1 MENEVMNVEVMENEN
16 NEVIDEIVPVAEV
29 FDDET
34 SDDETLSKKDM
45 VIGGVVL
52 GLAAAGAVALG
63 RGLFKGG
70 KAIITKIKDK
80 AAKKNVVNIPVTE
93 EINEK
98 PVETVFDTE
107 NGDIL
112 VMRKDEVINE
122 TE

>member
-34 SDDETLSKKDM
+34 SDESTLSKKDM

-63 RGLFKGG
+63 RGIFKSG
-70 KAIITKIKDK
+70 KAIIEKIKDK
-80 AAKKNVVNIPVTE
+80 AAKKNVVAVPVPE

-98 PVETVFDTE
+98 PVEVNIPVTDDV
-107 NGDIL
+107 
-112 VMRKDEVINE
+112 EVVNE

>member
-16 NEVIDEIVPVAEV
+16 NEVVDEIVPVAEV

-34 SDDETLSKKDM
+34 SESTLSKKDM
-45 VIGGVVL
+45 IVGGVVL

-70 KAIITKIKDK
+70 KAIFGKIKDK
-80 AAKKNVVNIPVTE
+80 ITKKNEVTAPATE
-93 EINEK
+93 EINEI
-98 PVETVFDTE
+98 PIEVTTSAMDDVEV
-107 NGDIL
+107 
-112 VMRKDEVINE
+112 VNE

>member
-34 SDDETLSKKDM
+34 SESTLSKKDM

-70 KAIITKIKDK
+70 KAIIGKIKDK
-80 AAKKNVVNIPVTE
+80 AAKKNVVIAPETE
-93 EINEK
+93 EINEQ
-98 PVETVFDTE
+98 PVEVNIPVTDDV
-107 NGDIL
+107 
-112 VMRKDEVINE
+112 EVVNE

>member
-34 SDDETLSKKDM
+34 SDESTLSKKDM
-45 VIGGVVL
+45 IVGGVVL

-70 KAIITKIKDK
+70 KAIIGKIKDK
-80 AAKKNVVNIPVTE
+80 AAKKNVVTVTE
-93 EINEK
+93 EINEQ
-98 PVETVFDTE
+98 PVEVNIPVTDDV
-107 NGDIL
+107 
-112 VMRKDEVINE
+112 EVVNE

>member
-16 NEVIDEIVPVAEV
+16 NEVVDEIVPVAEV

-34 SDDETLSKKDM
+34 SESTLSKKDM

-63 RGLFKGG
+63 RGIFKGG
-70 KAIITKIKDK
+70 KAIIGKIKDK
-80 AAKKNVVNIPVTE
+80 AAKKNVVAAPVTE

-98 PVETVFDTE
+98 PVEVNIPVTDDV
-107 NGDIL
+107 
-112 VMRKDEVINE
+112 EVVNE

>member
-34 SDDETLSKKDM
+34 SDESTLSKKDM
-45 VIGGVVL
+45 VIGSVVL

-63 RGLFKGG
+63 RGIFKGG
-70 KAIITKIKDK
+70 KAIIGKIKEK
-80 AAKKNVVNIPVTE
+80 AAKKNAVNIPATE

-98 PVETVFDTE
+98 PIEVVMPVTDDVEVVD
-107 NGDIL
+107 
-112 VMRKDEVINE
+112 E

>member
-1 MENEVMNVEVMENEN
+1 MENEVMNEVMENEN

-34 SDDETLSKKDM
+34 SESTLSKKDM

-63 RGLFKGG
+63 RSIFKGG
-70 KAIITKIKDK
+70 KAIIGKIKEK
-80 AAKKNVVNIPVTE
+80 AAKKNVVTAPVTKEINEQPVEVNIPVTDD
-93 EINEK
+93 
-98 PVETVFDTE
+98 VEV
-107 NGDIL
+107 
-112 VMRKDEVINE
+112 VNE

>member
-1 MENEVMNVEVMENEN
+1 MENEVMNEVMENES

-34 SDDETLSKKDM
+34 SDESTLSKKDM

-70 KAIITKIKDK
+70 KAIIEKIKDK
-80 AAKKNVVNIPVTE
+80 AAKKNAVNTPATE

-98 PVETVFDTE
+98 PIEVVMPVTDDVEVVD
-107 NGDIL
+107 
-112 VMRKDEVINE
+112 E

>member
-16 NEVIDEIVPVAEV
+16 NEVVDEIVPVAEV

-34 SDDETLSKKDM
+34 SESTLSKKDM

-63 RGLFKGG
+63 RGIFKGG

-80 AAKKNVVNIPVTE
+80 AAKKNAVNIPATE

-98 PVETVFDTE
+98 P
-107 NGDIL
+107 I
-112 VMRKDEVINE
+112 EVIMPVTDDVEVVDE

>member
-34 SDDETLSKKDM
+34 SDESTLSKKDM

-70 KAIITKIKDK
+70 KAIIEKIKDK
-80 AAKKNVVNIPVTE
+80 AAKKNVVAVPPTE

-98 PVETVFDTE
+98 PVEVNMPVTDDV
-107 NGDIL
+107 
-112 VMRKDEVINE
+112 EVVNE

>member
-34 SDDETLSKKDM
+34 SEPDLSKKDM

-63 RGLFKGG
+63 RGIFKGG
-70 KAIITKIKDK
+70 KAIIGKIKEK
-80 AAKKNVVNIPVTE
+80 AAKKNVVTAPATE
-93 EINEK
+93 EINEQ
-98 PVETVFDTE
+98 PVEVNIPVTDDV
-107 NGDIL
+107 
-112 VMRKDEVINE
+112 EVVNE

>member
-1 MENEVMNVEVMENEN
+1 MENEVMNEVMENEN

-34 SDDETLSKKDM
+34 SDESTLSKKDM
-45 VIGGVVL
+45 IVGGVVL

-70 KAIITKIKDK
+70 KAIIEKIKDK
-80 AAKKNVVNIPVTE
+80 AAKKNVVAAPVTE

-98 PVETVFDTE
+98 PVEVNIPVTDDV
-107 NGDIL
+107 
-112 VMRKDEVINE
+112 EVVNE

>member
-1 MENEVMNVEVMENEN
+1 MENEVMNVEVMENED
-16 NEVIDEIVPVAEV
+16 EVVNEIVPVEAETY
-29 FDDET
+29 DET
-34 SDDETLSKKDM
+34 SDETLSKRDM

-80 AAKKNVVNIPVTE
+80 AAKKNVVTVPATE
-93 EINEK
+93 EINEQ
-98 PVETVFDTE
+98 PVEVNMPVTDDV
-107 NGDIL
+107 
-112 VMRKDEVINE
+112 EVVNE

>member
-1 MENEVMNVEVMENEN
+1 MENEVMNEVMENEN
-16 NEVIDEIVPVAEV
+16 NEEINEIVPVAEV

-34 SDDETLSKKDM
+34 SESTLSKKDM

-70 KAIITKIKDK
+70 KAIIGKIKDK
-80 AAKKNVVNIPVTE
+80 VAKKNAVNIPATEEINEQPVEVNIPVTDD
-93 EINEK
+93 
-98 PVETVFDTE
+98 VEV
-107 NGDIL
+107 
-112 VMRKDEVINE
+112 VNE

>member
-1 MENEVMNVEVMENEN
+1 MKNEIMNAEVMENEN

-34 SDDETLSKKDM
+34 SDESTSSKRDM

-63 RGLFKGG
+63 RGLFKGS
-70 KAIITKIKDK
+70 KAIIGKIKDK
-80 AAKKNVVNIPVTE
+80 VAKKNAVNAPVTE

-98 PVETVFDTE
+98 PVEVNIPVTDDV
-107 NGDIL
+107 
-112 VMRKDEVINE
+112 EVVNE

>member
-16 NEVIDEIVPVAEV
+16 NEVVDEIVPVAEV

-34 SDDETLSKKDM
+34 SESTLSKKDM
-45 VIGGVVL
+45 IVGGVVI

-70 KAIITKIKDK
+70 KAIFGKIKDK
-80 AAKKNVVNIPVTE
+80 IAKKNEVTAPTTD
-93 EINEK
+93 EINEI
-98 PVETVFDTE
+98 PIAVTMSAMDDVEV
-107 NGDIL
+107 
-112 VMRKDEVINE
+112 VNE

>member
-34 SDDETLSKKDM
+34 SESDLSKKDM

-52 GLAAAGAVALG
+52 GLATAGAVALG
-63 RGLFKGG
+63 RCAYRGC
-70 KAIITKIKDK
+70 KAVIKKIKDR
-80 AAKKNVVNIPVTE
+80 AAKKNAVNIPATEEINEQPVEVNIPVTDD
-93 EINEK
+93 
-98 PVETVFDTE
+98 VEV
-107 NGDIL
+107 
-112 VMRKDEVINE
+112 VNE

>member
-34 SDDETLSKKDM
+34 SDATLSKKDM

-70 KAIITKIKDK
+70 KAIIGKIKDK
-80 AAKKNVVNIPVTE
+80 AARKNAVNIPATEEINEQPVEVNIPVTDD
-93 EINEK
+93 
-98 PVETVFDTE
+98 VEV
-107 NGDIL
+107 
-112 VMRKDEVINE
+112 VNE

>member
-1 MENEVMNVEVMENEN
+1 MENEVMNEVMENEN

-34 SDDETLSKKDM
+34 SESTLSKKDM

-70 KAIITKIKDK
+70 KAIIGKIKDK
-80 AAKKNVVNIPVTE
+80 AAKKNVVAVPVTE
-93 EINEK
+93 EINEQ
-98 PVETVFDTE
+98 PVEVSMP
-107 NGDIL
+107 
-112 VMRKDEVINE
+112 VMDDVEVVKVTDE

>member
-16 NEVIDEIVPVAEV
+16 NEVINEIIPVAEV

-34 SDDETLSKKDM
+34 SDESTVSKKDM

-63 RGLFKGG
+63 RGIFKGG
-70 KAIITKIKDK
+70 KAIIEKIKDK
-80 AAKKNVVNIPVTE
+80 AAKKNVVAVPE

-98 PVETVFDTE
+98 PVEVNIPVTDAV
-107 NGDIL
+107 
-112 VMRKDEVINE
+112 EVINE

>member
-34 SDDETLSKKDM
+34 SESTLSKKDM

-63 RGLFKGG
+63 RGIFKGG
-70 KAIITKIKDK
+70 KAIIGKIKDK
-80 AAKKNVVNIPVTE
+80 AAKKNVVTVPVTE
-93 EINEK
+93 EINEQ
-98 PVETVFDTE
+98 PVEVNIPVTDDV
-107 NGDIL
+107 
-112 VMRKDEVINE
+112 EVVNE

>member
-1 MENEVMNVEVMENEN
+1 MENEVMNEVMENEN
-16 NEVIDEIVPVAEV
+16 NEVMDEIVPVAEV
-29 FDDET
+29 YDDET
-34 SDDETLSKKDM
+34 SESTLSKKDM

-70 KAIITKIKDK
+70 KAIIGKIKDK
-80 AAKKNVVNIPVTE
+80 VAKKNAVNIPATE

-98 PVETVFDTE
+98 PVEVTIPVTD
-107 NGDIL
+107 D
-112 VMRKDEVINE
+112 VEVVNE

>member
-34 SDDETLSKKDM
+34 SESTLSKKDM

-80 AAKKNVVNIPVTE
+80 AAKKNAVNVPATE
-93 EINEK
+93 EINEQ
-98 PVETVFDTE
+98 PVEVTIPEEDDV
-107 NGDIL
+107 
-112 VMRKDEVINE
+112 EVVE

>member
-1 MENEVMNVEVMENEN
+1 MENEVMNEVMENEN

-34 SDDETLSKKDM
+34 SDESTLSKKDM
-45 VIGGVVL
+45 IVGGVVL

-70 KAIITKIKDK
+70 KAIIEKIKDK
-80 AAKKNVVNIPVTE
+80 AAKKNVVAVPPTE

-98 PVETVFDTE
+98 PVEVNMPVTDDV
-107 NGDIL
+107 
-112 VMRKDEVINE
+112 EVVNE

>member
-34 SDDETLSKKDM
+34 SDESTLSKKDM

-63 RGLFKGG
+63 RGIFKGG
-70 KAIITKIKDK
+70 KAIIEKIKDK
-80 AAKKNVVNIPVTE
+80 AAKKNAVNIPATE
-93 EINEK
+93 EINEQ
-98 PVETVFDTE
+98 PVEVSMPVTDDV
-107 NGDIL
+107 
-112 VMRKDEVINE
+112 EVVNE

>member
-34 SDDETLSKKDM
+34 SESDLSKKDM

-70 KAIITKIKDK
+70 KAIIGKIKDK
-80 AAKKNVVNIPVTE
+80 AAKKDMVTAPVTE
-93 EINEK
+93 EINEQ
-98 PVETVFDTE
+98 PVEV
-107 NGDIL
+107 NMP
-112 VMRKDEVINE
+112 VMDDVEVVNE